1 MIFTLESISNCFLT
15 MGKEKNAGRIL
26 GRLLGFAMKV
36 LRGFKRNQGLLLS
49 GAVAFYT
56 LLSIVPMSIIAL
68 IVLSHF
74 IGEERLFH
82 TLSTYIE
89 MVVPGYAATLT
100 EQTRVFLEHRKAVG
114 IIGFLFM
121 LFFSSITFTVI
132 ENAMSVIF
140 FHRAG
145 MQQRRSLLTSFI
157 IPYVYILLMGLGI
170 LLVSFITGAVDALEN
185 RQLVI
190 FGWNVQMGGTS
201 SVALNILGIFGEAL
215 MLTSIYMVM
224 PVVRVAFRHAL
235 IGGITVTILWE
246 IVRRLLVW
254 YYSVLSKVNLIYGSL
269 AAPVVALLT
278 IEAAAIILLLGA
290 EVIAELERKPDET
303 S

>member
-1 MIFTLESISNCFLT
+1 
-15 MGKEKNAGRIL
+15 
-26 GRLLGFAMKV
+26 
-36 LRGFKRNQGLLLS
+36 
-49 GAVAFYT
+49 
-56 LLSIVPMSIIAL
+56 MSIIAL

>member
-1 MIFTLESISNCFLT
+1 ME
-15 MGKEKNAGRIL
+15 KEKNAIRIP
-26 GRLLGFAMKV
+26 GRLFSFGLKV
-36 LRGFKRNQGLLLS
+36 VRGFKRNQGLLLS

-89 MVVPGYAATLT
+89 MIVPGYAATLT
-100 EQTRVFLEHRKAVG
+100 EQTRVFLEHRRAVG

-140 FHRAG
+140 FYRARI
-145 MQQRRSLLTSFI
+145 QRRSFLISFI

-170 LLVSFITGAVDALEN
+170 LLVSFTTAAIETFAN
-185 RQLVI
+185 KQFVI
-190 FGWNVQMGGTS
+190 FGLDVRLGGTS
-201 SVALNILGIFGEAL
+201 AVVLYILGIIGEAL
-215 MLTSIYMVM
+215 MLTSIYRVM
-224 PVVRVAFRHAL
+224 PVVRVTFRHAL

-246 IVRRLLVW
+246 ITRRVLVW
-254 YYSVLSKVNLIYGSL
+254 YYSALSRINLIYGSL
-269 AAPVVALLT
+269 AAPVMALLI

-290 EVIAELERKPDET
+290 QVIAELERKPDERRVDKGGI
-303 S
+303 

>member
-1 MIFTLESISNCFLT
+1 ME
-15 MGKEKNAGRIL
+15 KEKNAIQIP
-26 GRLLGFAMKV
+26 GRLFSFALKV
-36 LRGFKRNQGLLLS
+36 LRGFNRNQGLLLS

-100 EQTRVFLEHRKAVG
+100 EQTRVFLEHRRAIG

-140 FHRAG
+140 VHRARI
-145 MQQRRSLLTSFI
+145 QQRRPLLTSFI

-190 FGWNVQMGGTS
+190 FGWDVQLGGAS
-201 SVALNILGIFGEAL
+201 SVALYILGIFGEAL

-269 AAPVVALLT
+269 AAPVVALL
-278 IEAAAIILLLGA
+278 ILEAAAIILLLGA
-290 EVIAELERKPDET
+290 QVIAELERKPDERRIDKGGI
-303 S
+303 

>member
-1 MIFTLESISNCFLT
+1 

-89 MVVPGYAATLT
+89 MIVPGYAATLT

-132 ENAMSVIF
+132 ENAMSAIF
-140 FHRAG
+140 SHRARI
-145 MQQRRSLLTSFI
+145 QRRSFLTSFI
-157 IPYVYILLMGLGI
+157 IPYSFILLLGLGI
-170 LLVSFITGAVDALEN
+170 VLVSFITGAIDALEN
-185 RQLVI
+185 RQFVI
-190 FGWNVQMGGTS
+190 FGWDLKLGGAST
-201 SVALNILGIFGEAL
+201 VALQIFGIIGEAF

-224 PVVRVAFRHAL
+224 PVARVSFRHAL
-235 IGGITVTILWE
+235 TGGITVTILWE
-246 IVRRLLVW
+246 ITRRAVVW
-254 YYSVLSKVNLIYGSL
+254 YYAVLSEVNLIYGSI

-278 IEAAAIILLLGA
+278 LQAAAIILLLGA
-290 EVIAELERKPDET
+290 QVIAELERKPDET
-303 S
+303 SLIP

>member
-1 MIFTLESISNCFLT
+1 ME
-15 MGKEKNAGRIL
+15 KEKNPDRIF
-26 GRLLGFAMKV
+26 GRLFSFALKV
-36 LRGFKRNQGLLLS
+36 LRGFKRNQGILLS
-49 GAVAFYT
+49 GAVAYYT

-68 IVLSHF
+68 IVLSHV
-74 IGEERLFH
+74 IGEERLFQ

-132 ENAMSVIF
+132 ENAMAVIF
-140 FHRAG
+140 SRRARIQHR
-145 MQQRRSLLTSFI
+145 SFLI
-157 IPYVYILLMGLGI
+157 SVVIPYAYIFLIGLAI
-170 LLVSFITGAVDALEN
+170 LLVSFISGAIETLDD

-190 FGWNVQMGGTS
+190 FGWNLGLGGAS
-201 SVALNILGIFGEAL
+201 AVALYLIGIIGEAL
-215 MLTSIYMVM
+215 MLTSLYMVM
-224 PVVRVAFRHAL
+224 PVVRIAFRHAL

-246 IVRRLLVW
+246 ITRRVLVW

-269 AAPVVALLT
+269 ATPVVALLT
-278 IEAAAIILLLGA
+278 IEVAAMILLLGA
-290 EVIAELERKPDET
+290 QVIAELERKPDET
-303 S
+303 

>member
-1 MIFTLESISNCFLT
+1 M
-15 MGKEKNAGRIL
+15 KKKKYAGRIL
-26 GRLLGFAMKV
+26 GRFFSFALMV
-36 LRGFKRNQGLLLS
+36 LRGFNRNQGLLLS
-49 GAVAFYT
+49 GAVAYYT
-56 LLSIVPMSIIAL
+56 LLSIVPLSIIGL

-100 EQTRVFLEHRKAVG
+100 EQTRVFIEHRKAIG

-132 ENAMSVIF
+132 EDAMSVIF

-145 MQQRRSLLTSFI
+145 IQQRRSFLISVI
-157 IPYVYILLMGLGI
+157 IPYAYIFLMGLGI
-170 LLVSFITGAVDALEN
+170 LLVSFITGAIETLDN

-190 FGWNVQMGGTS
+190 FGWDLRLGDTS
-201 SVALNILGIFGEAL
+201 AVALNILGIIGEAL
-215 MLTSIYMVM
+215 MLSSIYMVM
-224 PVVRVAFRHAL
+224 PVARIAFRHAL

-246 IVRRLLVW
+246 IIRRVLVW
-254 YYSVLSKVNLIYGSL
+254 YYSVLSQVNLIYGTL

-278 IEAAAIILLLGA
+278 LEAAAIILLLGA
-290 EVIAELERKPDET
+290 QVIAELERKPDERIDKMKNL
-303 S
+303 SDLN

>member
-1 MIFTLESISNCFLT
+1 ME
-15 MGKEKNAGRIL
+15 KEKSAGRL
-26 GRLLGFAMKV
+26 WGRLFSFALKV
-36 LRGFKRNQGLLLS
+36 LRGFNRNQGLLLS
-49 GAVAFYT
+49 GAVAYYT
-56 LLSIVPMSIIAL
+56 LLSTVPLSIIAL
-68 IVLSHF
+68 IVLSHL
-74 IGEERLFH
+74 IGVERLFH

-89 MVVPGYAATLT
+89 MAVPGYAATLT
-100 EQTRVFLEHRKAVG
+100 EQTRVFLEHRKAIG

-145 MQQRRSLLTSFI
+145 IQQRRPFLISVI
-157 IPYVYILLMGLGI
+157 IPYAYIFLMGLGI
-170 LLVSFITGAVDALEN
+170 LLVSLITGAIETLAY
-185 RQLVI
+185 RQFMI
-190 FGWNVQMGGTS
+190 FGWNVRLGGAS
-201 SVALNILGIFGEAL
+201 SVALHILGIIGEAL

-278 IEAAAIILLLGA
+278 LEAAAIILLLGA
-290 EVIAELERKPDET
+290 QVIAELERSPDET
-303 S
+303 SSSPPQRW